1 MTGALLVTGGVRS
14 GKSHYAEARAAAL
27 GGPVCYI
34 ATAEARDA
42 EMAGR
47 IADHVTRRPEAW
59 RTVEAPMELVAAL
72 DATDG
77 AVRVVDCLTLWLSN
91 LMLAERDWAAEIDA
105 LLACLGRQSHP
116 VILVTNEVGWG
127 IVPENALARQ
137 FRDASGV
144 MNRRIA
150 DAAGE
155 VVLVVAGQPLRI
167 KPAGHLSAD

>member
-14 GKSHYAEARAAAL
+14 GKSHFAETRATAL

-34 ATAEARDA
+34 ATAEARDD
-42 EMAGR
+42 EMARR
-47 IADHVTRRPEAW
+47 IADHVARRPSDW
-59 RTVEAPMELVAAL
+59 QTIEAPLTLVAAIE
-72 DATDG
+72 ASEG

-91 LMLAERDWAAEIDA
+91 LMLAGRDWVAEVDA
-105 LLACLGRQSHP
+105 LVACLGRQASP

-127 IVPENALARQ
+127 IVPENALARR

-144 MNRRIA
+144 MNRRVA

-155 VVLVVAGQPLRI
+155 VVLVVAGQTLRI
-167 KPAGHLSAD
+167 KPCA